1 MDTPNHAAPP
11 ADARTRPTRTHP
23 YAVLGGIVVAG
34 LLVVGLLGY
43 VGAVPREG
51 VYDNV
56 PAAFFAVGMAVL
68 ILAAALVYLFL
79 TLRDTI
85 DVGVQDRLTELQEE
99 RDGTQDLRLASL
111 EHNPGANG
119 WSAQLARAETRIAS
133 LERASAASP
142 MVRVVANG
150 PAATRTGSGVR
161 APKSLFGDVCPVID
175 VEGIGPVYAKA
186 LNGMGIEDTRQLWE
200 ANAAQ
205 VASAVDV
212 PVSVVHKWQQMAELI
227 AVKGIGP
234 QYAELLQRSGVG
246 SIAEL
251 KASKPEALLASVTR
265 TQGALD
271 IRIQGNTIGQ
281 AGVTHWIQAARNHH
295 GG

>member
-1 MDTPNHAAPP
+1 MV
-11 ADARTRPTRTHP
+11 
-23 YAVLGGIVVAG
+23 VLG
-34 LLVVGLLGY
+34 LFSVGVLAY
-43 VGAVPREG
+43 VGAIPGGG
-51 VYDNV
+51 VFNSV
-56 PAAFFAVGMAVL
+56 PAAFFAVGAAVL

-85 DVGVQDRLTELQEE
+85 DEGVQDRLAELQAE

-111 EHNPGANG
+111 EVSPGTNG
-119 WSAQLARAETRIAS
+119 WGAQLARAERRIAA
-133 LERASAASP
+133 LERVQGKPATQIA
-142 MVRVVANG
+142 VVA
-150 PAATRTGSGVR
+150 AAPRRSSV
-161 APKSLFGDVCPVID
+161 FGDVCPVLD
-175 VEGIGPVYAKA
+175 VEGIGPVFAKA
-186 LNGMGIEDTRQLWE
+186 LNRMGIHDTRQLWE

-205 VASAVDV
+205 VANQIDV
-212 PVSVVHKWQQMAELI
+212 PVSMVHKWQQMSELI

-265 TQGALD
+265 TQDALD
-271 IRIQGNTIGQ
+271 IRIQGNAIGH
-281 AGVTHWIQAARNHH
+281 AGVTHWVQAARNHR